1 MHFADLCL
9 GPGRGA
15 TVSVDDYYEYRNW
28 VKGELEIGNT
38 SVCCS
43 SHWLAMKV
51 LAHNLNRALLEGKC
65 MADVEDELQYRVVEM
80 GFPRRNSGA
89 IGKMLDTYLR
99 DPSYSMRDEAVH
111 LLFSANRWEAM
122 SEMLSHLAAGKH
134 IGMLGS
140 VGWFI
145 LFIFYYLS
153 LQVGLPKPDMVVFLD
168 LSPEAAARR
177 GAYGE
182 ERYEKKEVQVKVR
195 RMYTRFEK
203 EPFWQIFDADK
214 PAEEVTRKVTDAAI
228 AVAQELEKDSIMSID
243 KIWWPKETN
252 LEGVEFEPLD
262 LSPGERASDVF
273 CRGGGEAA
281 SVEPARKRRAELL
294 ASLAKRRR
302 VEPSNESK
310 PRAVGTSTLVVN
322 IRQQLDVLDMN
333 LEKNNG
339 LVDFH
344 QQQASRYFEEVL
356 YWERRLNAVEKE
368 VRQADDVMVNQ
379 WRRIVMQIEE
389 LLEKRMKVGK
399 IKKYQA
405 DFARYVYFGNH
416 QGHTADLRRD
426 GIVALV
432 EPEEKEDEISR
443 ARGA

>member
-1 MHFADLCL
+1 MA
-9 GPGRGA
+9 RGA
-15 TVSVDDYYEYRNW
+15 FIV
-28 VKGELEIGNT
+28 
-38 SVCCS
+38 
-43 SHWLAMKV
+43 
-51 LAHNLNRALLEGKC
+51 LEGLDRSGKSTQLRRISE
-65 MADVEDELQYRVVEM
+65 ALRQRTGKEVVEM
-80 GFPRRNSGA
+80 GFPRRNSGS

-134 IGMLGS
+134 IVCDRYIFSGVAYTAMKGTVDFEWCKS
-140 VGWFI
+140 VD
-145 LFIFYYLS
+145 
-153 LQVGLPKPDMVVFLD
+153 VGLPKPDMVVFLD

-214 PAEEVTRKVTDAAI
+214 PAEEVVEYVNKFSYVIIQVTRKVTDAAI
-228 AVAQELEKDSIMSID
+228 AVAEELEKDSIMSID

-252 LEGVEFEPLD
+252 LEGVEFQLLD
-262 LSPGERASDVF
+262 LSPGDGASGVF
-273 CRGGGEAA
+273 LQVKGGGEAA

-302 VEPSNESK
+302 VESTSESK
-310 PRAVGTSTLVVN
+310 PRGVGPSTLVMN
-322 IRQQLDVLDMN
+322 IRQQLDILDMN

-344 QQQASRYFEEVL
+344 QQQVSRYYHEVNH
-356 YWERRLNAVEKE
+356 WERRLNAVEKE
-368 VRQADDVMVNQ
+368 
-379 WRRIVMQIEE
+379 IKE
-389 LLEKRMKVGK
+389 LLEKRMKAGK

-405 DFARYVYFGNH
+405 DFAR
-416 QGHTADLRRD
+416 AIPPISAEMASSLLLSPWRRKM
-426 GIVALV
+426 ISV
-432 EPEEKEDEISR
+432 ELEERSKR
-443 ARGA
+443 AVITVPARFDFTGPVGCEVTRRRSCVLS